1 MLQEPVQ
8 LEDDGATVNVT
19 SLVRF
24 QPEHDDIRHGVSL
37 SREGCSMLPAAFFP
51 LDAVTQRSEPVI
63 PGWTDNFSFPSAFA
77 QVDSHTRRQHYS
89 PFSPTLYL
97 PSVTEEPQYMVT
109 IEVTCAG

>member
-1 MLQEPVQ
+1 MQ

-63 PGWTDNFSFPSAFA
+63 PGWTDNFSFPSALLKLTVTHEGNTIHLF
-77 QVDSHTRRQHYS
+77 HQHCICH
-89 PFSPTLYL
+89 
-97 PSVTEEPQYMVT
+97 Q
-109 IEVTCAG
+109 